1 MVRGDDANI
10 SSVLNPSNATV
21 APNTGAATQAP
32 AFAGVTSVT
41 NSPFTTGIVPAST
54 FIPASVPLNAGVA
67 NALSMTT
74 LLVTGGAAL
83 LAATL

>member
-1 MVRGDDANI
+1 MTLILD
-10 SSVLNPSNATV
+10 SVLNPSNATV
-21 APNTGAATQAP
+21 APDTGAATQAP
-32 AFAGVTSVT
+32 AFAGVTSVI

-54 FIPASVPLNAGVA
+54 FIPANVPLNAGAA
-67 NALSMTT
+67 NTLSMAT